1 MKLLANMP
9 KPQLLTCMKGYTKK
23 QLTKDIV
30 AGILVA
36 VIAFP
41 LSVALAISSGMSP
54 EKGLY
59 TAIIGGFIVSALG
72 GSKVNIGGATA
83 ATVMTVFTI
92 IADFGLTGLAIATV
106 IAGILLVLMGLVKA
120 GALLR
125 YIPRTITLG
134 FTAGIAMGI
143 FSGQLKSF
151 FGFEM
156 GAIPVKVVDK
166 FAAYAQ
172 VLDTI
177 DITTLGIGLLA
188 MAVLILLPKLT
199 KKIPNSLAAILVTT
213 PLVAFLDLD
222 VPTIRSVYGELP
234 SHFPI
239 PELPKATWGLVI
251 DVLPSAATLAILIA
265 IVSLLA
271 CVVTDGLMGER
282 HDSNQEL
289 IAEGIANI
297 FCGIFGAVPVAG
309 AVARASNSVKSG
321 GRTPIAG
328 IVHSLVVTVILLCMM
343 PLAGYIPMP
352 TLAAILILVSYNMS
366 NWREFVFMFRNAPFS
381 DIIVLMVTFISG
393 VLVDLLFAV
402 EIGVF
407 LSAMLFLRRM
417 SHVTTIRQWLDLCED
432 NPDPEHPEQLSYKK
446 IPSKTL
452 VYEVDG
458 PMFFATVDDLISG
471 IALEQGNK
479 VVILRMRNVPAMD
492 ITAIRSMEGLVRLC
506 RSKGVT
512 LILSHVA
519 KHPYSVMEKA
529 GFIYMVGKENVQPNI
544 DAALDWAEQVIRTEE
559 EKEQNS
565 DQEDNKD
572 SSVED
577 QCRERFQY
585 QLIIF

>member
-1 MKLLANMP
+1 MKIISNLP
-9 KPQLLTCMKGYTKK
+9 KPQILTCMKGYTKR

-30 AGILVA
+30 AGVLVA

-59 TAIIGGFIVSALG
+59 TAIIGGFLVSLLG

-92 IADFGLTGLAIATV
+92 IAEFGLTGLAVAT
-106 IAGILLVLMGLVKA
+106 ILAGILLVLMGLLKA

-143 FSGQLKSF
+143 FTGQLKSF
-151 FGFEM
+151 FGFTM

-166 FAAYAQ
+166 LVAYAK
-172 VLDTI
+172 VIDTM
-177 DITTLGIGLLA
+177 DPATLGIGLLA
-188 MAVLILLPKLT
+188 MAVLILLPKVAP
-199 KKIPNSLAAILVTT
+199 KIPNSLAAILVTT
-213 PLVAFLDLD
+213 PVVLLFDLE

-234 SHFPI
+234 SHFPVPQI
-239 PELPKATWGLVI
+239 PTVSWQLVL

-297 FCGIFGAVPVAG
+297 FCGLFGAVPVAG
-309 AVARASNSVKSG
+309 AVARASNSVKNG
-321 GRTPIAG
+321 GRTPVAG
-328 IVHSLVVTVILLCMM
+328 MVHSVVVTLILLFML

-352 TLAAILILVSYNMS
+352 TLAAILILVAYHMS
-366 NWREFVFMFRNAPFS
+366 NFKEILFVFRNAPVS
-381 DIIVLMVTFISG
+381 DLLVLLITFISG

-402 EIGVF
+402 EVGVF
-407 LSAMLFLRRM
+407 LSAILFLHRM
-417 SHVTTIRQWLDLCED
+417 TQVTSIRQWLDYTED
-432 NPDPEHPEQLSYKK
+432 TPDPAHPEQSGFKK
-446 IPSKTL
+446 IPAQTL
-452 VYEVDG
+452 VYEVEG
-458 PMFFATVDDLISG
+458 PMFFATVDELVSG
-471 IALEQGNK
+471 IAVEKTHQ
-479 VVILRMRNVPAMD
+479 VVILRMRSCPTVD
-492 ITAIRSMEGLVRLC
+492 ITAIRSLEGLVRLC
-506 RSKGVT
+506 RSRGVT

-519 KHPYSVMEKA
+519 KQPYSVMEKS
-529 GFIYMVGKENVQPNI
+529 GFLYLIGKENIQPNI
-544 DAALDWAEQVIRTEE
+544 DAALDWAEKIM
-559 EKEQNS
+559 K
-565 DQEDNKD
+565 KGA
-572 SSVED
+572 
-577 QCRERFQY
+577 
-585 QLIIF
+585 